1 MSILDRYPT
10 AMMNTF
16 GAPKLALVKGNG
28 CVVEDENG
36 KEYLDLLA
44 GIAVNSLGHA
54 HPKLVEAITHQL
66 QTLGHVSNFFATE
79 PQVELAEKLADLLGV
94 PAKVFFS
101 NSGTEANEAA
111 MKITRLTGRT
121 KIIALEG
128 SFHGRTMGTLAL
140 THTLKYRAPFE
151 PLPGEVIFIPPEI
164 EALEAAVDDE
174 TAAVVL
180 EVIQGE
186 NGVLEIDP
194 EFILKAREL
203 TSVHGSLLWVDEVQ
217 TGIGRCGVWFAHQL
231 LGVEPDLVTLAKGLA
246 GGFPIGACLAVG
258 NAADLFTPGLHGST
272 FGGNPVAA
280 AAALAVLKTIEE
292 EGLLSHVVETGEHLS
307 QQIMALESPLIDRV
321 SGAGLLRGIQFT
333 DDVSAVVADAL
344 LERGFIVNAPRPST
358 IRLAPPL
365 IVSQEQ
371 LDAFTAVLDEVL
383 KEIGAASE

>member
-16 GAPKLALVKGNG
+16 GAPKLALVRGNG

-36 KEYLDLLA
+36 REYLDLLA
-44 GIAVNSLGHA
+44 GIAVNALGHA

-203 TSVHGSLLWVDEVQ
+203 TSLHGSLLWVDEVQ

-307 QQIMALESPLIDRV
+307 QQIMELESPLVDRV